1 MPNLI
6 AYEFLSLDGRFEG
19 PKNHE
24 MDFVNEAF
32 IPAMEED
39 IARQYETIHAFVM
52 GRKTFDRLATY
63 WLTPAARGERL
74 VNYMNE
80 RKKLVLSS
88 NRDVSAWSNSEH
100 LGDDPFATLGELRRS
115 GTGDMMVIGSARV
128 VETLTARGM
137 IDEYRFLL
145 FPVVVGGGRPLFNP
159 DSARIPLELIREHR
173 FENGVLALDYRVRK
187 G

>member
-24 MDFVNEAF
+24 MDFVTKAF

-39 IARQYETIHAFVM
+39 IARQYETIEAFVM
-52 GRKTFDRLATY
+52 GRKTFDSLAAY
-63 WLTPAARGERL
+63 WPTPAARGERL
-74 VNYMNE
+74 VSYMNE

-88 NRDVSAWSNSEH
+88 KKDVSAWTNSEH
-100 LGDDPFATLGELRRS
+100 LGDDPMAALGELRRA
-115 GTGDMMVIGSARV
+115 GTGDLMILGSASV
-128 VETLTARGM
+128 VEALGARGM

-145 FPVVVGGGRPLFNP
+145 FPVVVGSGRPLFNP